1 MKKLIFAAASVAA
14 LVAMSATLHSCGKA
28 SASGSADYAAFVDPM
43 IGTGGHG
50 HTFPGAIVPHGMI
63 QPSPDTRI
71 DGWDA
76 CSGYYYADSLIN
88 GFSHTHV
95 SGTGCADY
103 GDLLIMPTVGNQVID
118 AQTDTIQ
125 NLPYASS
132 FSHDNEVAEPGYY
145 SVMLDRYGIKA
156 EMTASK
162 RVALHRFTFPKT
174 DKPGMIV
181 DMDYSIQRQTNLDMA
196 IEVVNDTTLRAWKL
210 TEYWAFDQQA
220 YFTMQ
225 FSRPFTHTMV
235 TDTITDSKGRPYARC
250 KALLSFQPMEEGEQL
265 FVKVAYSAVDYDG
278 AANNLA
284 SDMPGYDFDA
294 TRAEARRQWN
304 DYLASIEVPAEADHD
319 DLVKFYTALYHTGVS
334 PFLFSD
340 ADGRYLGM
348 DLKVKQGDPSNP
360 VYTVFSLWDTFRA
373 LHPLMSII
381 NPDLNNDFINSLLLK
396 GQEGG
401 VLPKWELAANYTGT
415 MIGYHA
421 VSLMADAI
429 AKGQA
434 DFPVDEALRQAIRVA
449 EYDTAGIICPPKVLP
464 HLMPMA
470 KYYKNTLGY
479 IPSDKENES
488 VAKALEYA
496 YNDWCIARIA
506 EAAGDTAT
514 MAKYDRFGKAYQ
526 KYFDPGTRFMRG
538 VMSDGSWRT
547 PFSPN
552 SSNHRNDDYCEGT
565 AWQWSWFVPQDVPGL
580 MELMGGKEQFAQKLD
595 SLFTASSELTGELV
609 SADITGL
616 IGQYAHG
623 NEPSHHIIHLYNYAG
638 QPWKAQELVDKV
650 FEEQYRVDPDGL
662 SGNED
667 CGQMSA
673 WLVMNAMGIYQVCPG
688 DPVYSVGRPMF
699 EKMTVNLPGGKRLA
713 IKADNFSKG
722 NKYIASLTLNGKPVT
737 TPFLNHADLM
747 EGGELIFTM
756 SDKPTQWG
764 VK

>member
-1 MKKLIFAAASVAA
+1 
-14 LVAMSATLHSCGKA
+14 
-28 SASGSADYAAFVDPM
+28 
-43 IGTGGHG
+43 
-50 HTFPGAIVPHGMI
+50 
-63 QPSPDTRI
+63 
-71 DGWDA
+71 
-76 CSGYYYADSLIN
+76 
-88 GFSHTHV
+88 
-95 SGTGCADY
+95 
-103 GDLLIMPTVGNQVID
+103 
-118 AQTDTIQ
+118 
-125 NLPYASS
+125 
-132 FSHDNEVAEPGYY
+132 
-145 SVMLDRYGIKA
+145 
-156 EMTASK
+156 
-162 RVALHRFTFPKT
+162 
-174 DKPGMIV
+174 
-181 DMDYSIQRQTNLDMA
+181 
-196 IEVVNDTTLRAWKL
+196 
-210 TEYWAFDQQA
+210 
-220 YFTMQ
+220 
-225 FSRPFTHTMV
+225 
-235 TDTITDSKGRPYARC
+235 
-250 KALLSFQPMEEGEQL
+250 
-265 FVKVAYSAVDYDG
+265 
-278 AANNLA
+278 
-284 SDMPGYDFDA
+284 
-294 TRAEARRQWN
+294 
-304 DYLASIEVPAEADHD
+304 
-319 DLVKFYTALYHTGVS
+319 
-334 PFLFSD
+334 
-340 ADGRYLGM
+340 
-348 DLKVKQGDPSNP
+348 
-360 VYTVFSLWDTFRA
+360 
-373 LHPLMSII
+373 
-381 NPDLNNDFINSLLLK
+381 
-396 GQEGG
+396 
-401 VLPKWELAANYTGT
+401 
-415 MIGYHA
+415 
-421 VSLMADAI
+421 
-429 AKGQA
+429 
-434 DFPVDEALRQAIRVA
+434 
-449 EYDTAGIICPPKVLP
+449 
-464 HLMPMA
+464 MA